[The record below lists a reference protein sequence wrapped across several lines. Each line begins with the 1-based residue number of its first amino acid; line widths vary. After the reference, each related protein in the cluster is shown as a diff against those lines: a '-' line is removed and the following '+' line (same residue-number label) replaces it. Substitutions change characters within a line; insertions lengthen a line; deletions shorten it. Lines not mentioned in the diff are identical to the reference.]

1 MKNISRKLSPKEAK
15 RLASA
20 NYILREYRG
29 YVFSLCCYTNSVE
42 WVLMFLTA
50 GAGSCAA
57 FRTPTAPRYE
67 PTDENDYGFNY
78 SYGSMGVSN
87 RDTFVENYE
96 AATAKMLYNL
106 DHIIRDY
113 EKAPTRGKINYYE
126 FGRFQKPK
134 KAI

>member
-1 MKNISRKLSPKEAK
+1 
-15 RLASA
+15 
-20 NYILREYRG
+20 
-29 YVFSLCCYTNSVE
+29 
-42 WVLMFLTA
+42 
-50 GAGSCAA
+50 
-57 FRTPTAPRYE
+57 
-67 PTDENDYGFNY
+67 
-78 SYGSMGVSN
+78 MGVTN

-113 EKAPTRGKINYYE
+113 ENEEVPMRGKINYYE